1 MCKKGRKNELQDG
14 VKRTKILQTT
24 APIRAC
30 MSRLHLADQYALH
43 TRNKTI
49 FPDQKATSTFNP
61 TVRTTPLTPLAVA
74 ANQIHTI
81 LLPTLDI
88 MPITMSTTTTH
99 GRQALADQVVAQA
112 AIKTSDRHDK
122 AIALSPL
129 TMCPPTTAYIP
140 ILTRTSHPSTSHL
153 I

>member
-14 VKRTKILQTT
+14 VKRTKIPQTT

-30 MSRLHLADQYALH
+30 MSKLHLADQYALH

-61 TVRTTPLTPLAVA
+61 TVRTTPLTPLA

-81 LLPTLDI
+81 LPPTLDI

-112 AIKTSDRHDK
+112 AISRTSDRHGK